1 MRNLCVLAAR
11 KVPCNVEDKT
21 FNGLMEKHIEQ
32 LLKTDFVLQN
42 YTDDAG
48 DEYVIFVYKDEIRE
62 KMMLHQKIFRGR
74 KLHLDTL
81 VDLFTIIANQ
91 NYAQYEP
98 DEDDNNWEPSFM
110 WALWYTTLTILI
122 EKETIEK
129 GTIKSNFKTTQE
141 KLVNCNG
148 KELKIP
154 EELTKLIETD
164 NINKLDLWENLFKYY
179 KRISPEDFKCLGY

>member
-1 MRNLCVLAAR
+1 
-11 KVPCNVEDKT
+11 
-21 FNGLMEKHIEQ
+21 
-32 LLKTDFVLQN
+32 
-42 YTDDAG
+42 
-48 DEYVIFVYKDEIRE
+48 
-62 KMMLHQKIFRGR
+62 
-74 KLHLDTL
+74 
-81 VDLFTIIANQ
+81 
-91 NYAQYEP
+91 
-98 DEDDNNWEPSFM
+98 M

-179 KRISPEDFKCLGY
+179 KRISPEDFMCLGY

>member
-48 DEYVIFVYKDEIRE
+48 DEYVIFVYKDEI
-62 KMMLHQKIFRGR
+62 FRGR

-98 DEDDNNWEPSFM
+98 DEDNNWEPSFM

-179 KRISPEDFKCLGY
+179 KRISPEDFMCLGY